1 MFLGRVTGALFIH
14 IYLKSNEKKTSTKV
28 KSQFALKVDFIESK
42 TLDIAWDLCDFLKLL
57 VCHVNLIDKNL
68 VNCRLQ
74 EQVHNCWKSLKLE
87 KLTDETGWP
96 GGDQE
101 LKNTLILLQLLS
113 PLCASV
119 ELSYCCRKIFQRAP
133 EITHF

>member
-1 MFLGRVTGALFIH
+1 MKVLGRVTGALFIH
-14 IYLKSNEKKTSTKV
+14 IYLKSNEKKTSTEV

-87 KLTDETGWP
+87 KLTYETRT
-96 GGDQE
+96 DVMRFVQ
-101 LKNTLILLQLLS
+101 
-113 PLCASV
+113 
-119 ELSYCCRKIFQRAP
+119 
-133 EITHF
+133 